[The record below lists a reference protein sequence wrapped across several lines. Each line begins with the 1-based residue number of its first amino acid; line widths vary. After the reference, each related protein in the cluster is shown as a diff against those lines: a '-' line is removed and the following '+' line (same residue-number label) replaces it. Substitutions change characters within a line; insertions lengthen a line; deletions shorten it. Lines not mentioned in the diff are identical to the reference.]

1 MARTNN
7 RPRRR
12 HRQPPNYPV
21 RDLSYV
27 TAQGARKRH
36 HKYLREVLAFALPA
50 LVCIIVLSAIYLA
63 VISRSGRTD
72 WHNSTLTILALG
84 GVPLVSSAILA
95 GLRRH
100 ESAIVTGSLVTTG
113 LFSVAVSVLSALRI
127 PVSYQG
133 LLFCFPAIIVIMAYA
148 NSRFQRTI
156 GAQVA
161 LADFDGADLV
171 ALELGGIPI
180 LSDPQ
185 ADLPDIEILLI
196 DPVEHHSRKWSPVLA
211 NCYLRGIEIFPWASY
226 REIRS
231 GRLDI
236 PSFEVSHLAYAPS
249 QLFYA
254 RAKRALDVLAVLI
267 SLPLTVPIAALV
279 AAYIGIRDGFPVIF
293 VQVRR
298 GYGGRRFRMYKFR
311 TMYRGAES
319 GSTRVGDK
327 RIIPGCR
334 IIRKLRFDE
343 IPQLWNI
350 LCGDMSLIGPRPVA
364 EYVARSSAAVEPKY
378 ELRSLVLP
386 GITGWAQVHSGY
398 AATVDEEIEKLSYDL
413 YYIKH
418 LSFDLDLLI
427 LFKTVRTVLFGSGR

>member
-1 MARTNN
+1 MAKASQS
-7 RPRRR
+7 PRRR
-12 HRQPPNYPV
+12 RRPSPNYPA
-21 RDLSYV
+21 RDLSYI
-27 TAQGARKRH
+27 TAQGARRRRD
-36 HKYLREVLAFALPA
+36 KYLREMLAFTWPA
-50 LVCIIVLSAIYLA
+50 IVSIIALSATYLI

-72 WHNSTLTILALG
+72 LHNATLTILTLAC
-84 GVPLVSSAILA
+84 VPLLSSAIMA

-100 ESAIVTGSLVTTG
+100 ESAIVTGSLVATG

-133 LLFCFPAIIVIMAYA
+133 LLFCYPVIIVIMAYA

-161 LADFDGADLV
+161 LAGFDGADLV
-171 ALELGGIPI
+171 AQELGGVPVM
-180 LSDPQ
+180 SDPQ
-185 ADLPDIEILLI
+185 ADLPDIEVLLI
-196 DPVEHHSRKWSPVLA
+196 DPLEHHSSKWTPLLA
-211 NCYLRGIEIFPWASY
+211 NCYLRGIEIAPWLSY
-226 REIRS
+226 REIKS

-236 PSFEVSHLAYAPS
+236 PSFEISHLAYAPS

-254 RAKRALDVLAVLI
+254 RAKRALDILAVLV
-267 SLPLTVPIAALV
+267 SLPLTLPIAALV
-279 AAYIGIRDGFPVIF
+279 AAYIGLRDGFPVIF

-311 TMYRGAES
+311 TMYSGAEG
-319 GSTRVGDK
+319 GSTEVRDQ

-334 IIRKLRFDE
+334 ILRKLRFDE

-364 EYVARSSAAVEPKY
+364 EYVARSSAIVEPKY

-398 AATVDEEIEKLSYDL
+398 AGTVDEEIEKLSYDL

-418 LSFDLDLLI
+418 MSFDLDLLI
-427 LFKTVRTVLFGSGR
+427 LFKTVRTVMFGSGR